1 MPSKSRDDTAHY
13 ISTML
18 RDLKRSAEDA
28 KLSELAYLL
37 SLAEAEAKQA
47 AASSESAPEGEG
59 R

>member
-1 MPSKSRDDTAHY
+1 MPPKSRDDTVHY

-18 RDLKRSAEDA
+18 RDLRRSAEDA
-28 KLSELAYLL
+28 KLTELAYLL

-47 AASSESAPEGEG
+47 AAIPESVAQSED